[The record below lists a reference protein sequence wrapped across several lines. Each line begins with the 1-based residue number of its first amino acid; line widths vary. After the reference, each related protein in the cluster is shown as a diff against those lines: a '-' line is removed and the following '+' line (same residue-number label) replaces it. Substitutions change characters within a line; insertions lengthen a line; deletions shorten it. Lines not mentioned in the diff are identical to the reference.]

1 MIKSSKLSHLQYTYK
16 SHEYIP
22 CRSLLLRQP
31 LGLRAVGFR
40 LPHHDSFTSANCNTS
55 SIHHICLSS
64 WSRVLRSTRIAPVEV
79 ASGHGRCLRGF
90 FLDLQWPY
98 SGSPAAPGW
107 VWQLVSSTLQG
118 THTSPSSFS
127 SLQETADVTHSEDYL
142 VLTSLK
148 ITALRGLLCA
158 SSLLGKLIQALD
170 IWVHI
175 SL

>member
-1 MIKSSKLSHLQYTYK
+1 MSIYLAAAFFFA
-16 SHEYIP
+16 
-22 CRSLLLRQP
+22 SLLAFELWVLGFPITTHSPLQTAILAQYIISFLLASTSRLLR
-31 LGLRAVGFR
+31 L
-40 LPHHDSFTSANCNTS
+40 TN
-55 SIHHICLSS
+55 
-64 WSRVLRSTRIAPVEV
+64 IAPVEV

-175 SL
+175 SLWQV

>member
-1 MIKSSKLSHLQYTYK
+1 MSD
-16 SHEYIP
+16 EYLP
-22 CRSLLLRQP
+22 CRGLLLRQP

-148 ITALRGLLCA
+148 ITTLRGLLCA